1 VQEAKAKLSEV
12 LRRAREEGPQL
23 IGTQHPC
30 VVVPLE
36 SWEEKS
42 GAREPLGRWLVR
54 TAPRGA
60 ARRGAGAAGATGYG
74 PSDRVGGAGSPVTGW
89 LLDTNVLSELIRAK
103 PNPAV
108 AASVERAVPA
118 YGRGA

>member
-1 VQEAKAKLSEV
+1 MQEAKAKLSEV

-42 GAREPLGRWLVR
+42 GSREPLGRWLVR

-60 ARRGAGAAGATGYG
+60 ALELPARQDADRPTGLEEL
-74 PSDRVGGAGSPVTGW
+74 DRP
-89 LLDTNVLSELIRAK
+89 
-103 PNPAV
+103 
-108 AASVERAVPA
+108 
-118 YGRGA
+118 